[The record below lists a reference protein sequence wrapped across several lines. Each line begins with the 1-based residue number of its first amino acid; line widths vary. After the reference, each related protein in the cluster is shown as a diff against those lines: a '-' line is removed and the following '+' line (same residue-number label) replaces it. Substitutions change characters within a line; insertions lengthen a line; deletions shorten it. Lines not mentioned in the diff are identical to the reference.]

1 MRIGQLSKLSGFSR
15 DTIRFYEKKG
25 LIRVVDAG
33 RDRYQFKDYPD
44 TVLKRLH
51 AIRQIKEYGF
61 TLQETLAMLILFEE
75 GVLEP
80 ERGIRYVRRKMDRI
94 DQQINQLLTVKSR
107 LQEVID
113 KTHTGNC
120 PIDKALNEAFPKAPI
135 KTSA

>member
-25 LIRVVDAG
+25 LIRLADAG

-44 TVLKRLH
+44 TVLKRLL

-61 TLQETLAMLILFEE
+61 TLQETLGMLILFEE
-75 GVLEP
+75 GTLEA
-80 ERGIRYVRRKMDRI
+80 ERGIRYVKRKIDRI
-94 DQQINQLLTVKSR
+94 DQKIAELLTIKTR

-113 KTHTGNC
+113 KTYTGNC
-120 PIDKALNEAFPKAPI
+120 PIDRALHEACA
-135 KTSA
+135 

>member
-25 LIRVVDAG
+25 LIHIADNG

-44 TVLKRLH
+44 SVLKRLK
-51 AIRQIKEYGF
+51 AIRQIKDYGF

-80 ERGIRYVRRKMDRI
+80 ERGIRYIRRKIDRI
-94 DQQINQLLTVKSR
+94 DQKIQELVSVKHR

-113 KTHTGNC
+113 KTYTGNC
-120 PIDKALNEAFPKAPI
+120 PIDKALNEAFA
-135 KTSA
+135 

>member
-25 LIRVVDAG
+25 LIRLTDPG

-44 TVLKRLH
+44 TVLKRLL

-61 TLQETLAMLILFEE
+61 TLQETLGMLILFEE
-75 GVLEP
+75 GTLEP
-80 ERGIRYVRRKMDRI
+80 KRGIRYVQRKIDRI
-94 DQQINQLLTVKSR
+94 NQKIGELTAIKIR

-113 KTHTGNC
+113 GSCTGTC
-120 PIDKALNEAFPKAPI
+120 PIDKALTAAF
-135 KTSA
+135 T

>member
-25 LIRVVDAG
+25 LIRLADGG
-33 RDRYQFKDYPD
+33 RDKFQFKDYPES
-44 TVLKRLH
+44 VLKRLL

-80 ERGIRYVRRKMDRI
+80 ERGIRYVRRKIDRI
-94 DQQINQLLTVKSR
+94 DRKIEELTTIKGR

-113 KTHTGNC
+113 KSFTGDC
-120 PIDKALNEAFPKAPI
+120 PIDLALNAAFA
-135 KTSA
+135 

>member
-1 MRIGQLSKLSGFSR
+1 MRIGQLSKLSGFTR

-25 LIRVVDAG
+25 LIRLADNG
-33 RDRYQFKDYPD
+33 RDKFQLKDDPESI
-44 TVLKRLH
+44 LRRLL

-80 ERGIRYVRRKMDRI
+80 ERGIRYVRRKIDRI
-94 DQQINQLLTVKSR
+94 DRKIEELTVIKHR

-113 KTHTGNC
+113 KTYTGDC
-120 PIDKALNEAFPKAPI
+120 PIDKALHEACA
-135 KTSA
+135 